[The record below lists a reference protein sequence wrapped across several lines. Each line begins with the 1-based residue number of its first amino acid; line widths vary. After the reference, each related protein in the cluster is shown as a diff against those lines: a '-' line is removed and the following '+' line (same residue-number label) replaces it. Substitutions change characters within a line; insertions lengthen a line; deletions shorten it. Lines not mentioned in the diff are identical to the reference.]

1 MGKITPIYQY
11 YTLTQGDIVY
21 PVFDERNMM
30 TTDNSFGGLYGFV
43 GPGIIEGWQVTKLS
57 YDITYSSDLNNTIRS
72 EQIALID
79 AYNDDPD
86 SYLGRRIVFMNMQP
100 VLRCVAATTTNLGS
114 LSGLL
119 TIDGVTLSSGD
130 IVLVKDQTAKEDN
143 GLYVVSSSAWSRHAS
158 FNTSQEFIDAFDAYS
173 CFWIQS
179 GTLNQKT
186 IWNLNLNTS
195 GAGLGYIIFQ
205 NTFEQCVR
213 VTTGNGIVGPYRAY
227 TEEPVYFRY
236 YESNVYYVWASSSP
250 CLATEGKAT
259 IISPLDPDYN
269 YNLYHTATYLAT
281 VQVGVYSQP
290 SGTSAYVDLVEY
302 DDRRN
307 ELKNLS
313 GAFEAALR
321 RGFYK
326 HIHLGGNNHPSKIN
340 LSTTRTLIAKGPIG
354 STVFLTFETINGV
367 DTRVSSWTSANY
379 GFPEVRL
386 NNVVLPT
393 TAPRKTSW

>member
-43 GPGIIEGWQVTKLS
+43 GPGIIEGWEVTKLS
-57 YDITYSSDLNNTIRS
+57 SDISYSSDLNNTIRLD
-72 EQIALID
+72 QIALID

-100 VLRCVAATTTNLGS
+100 VLICAAATTVNIGS
-114 LSGLL
+114 FSGLL
-119 TIDGVTLSSGD
+119 TIDGVLLSVGD
-130 IVLVKDQTAKEDN
+130 IVLVKNQTTKDDN
-143 GLYVVSSSAWSRHAS
+143 GIYVVSASSWSRHDS
-158 FNTSQEFIDAFDAYS
+158 FNTNQEFIDAFEAYR
-173 CFWIQS
+173 CFWVES
-179 GTLNQKT
+179 GTENQKT
-186 IWNLNLNTS
+186 IWNLNLNLTGAES
-195 GAGLGYIIFQ
+195 GHIIFQ

-213 VTTGNGIVGPYRAY
+213 VTIGNGIVGPYRAY

-236 YESNVYYVWASSSP
+236 YESNVYYIWASNSP

-269 YNLYHTATYLAT
+269 YNLYHTATYLAS
-281 VQVGVYSQP
+281 VEVGVDSQP
-290 SGTSAYVDLVEY
+290 FGTSAIVDLVEY

-307 ELKNLS
+307 QLKNLA

-326 HIHLGGNNHPSKIN
+326 H
-340 LSTTRTLIAKGPIG
+340 R
-354 STVFLTFETINGV
+354 
-367 DTRVSSWTSANY
+367 
-379 GFPEVRL
+379 
-386 NNVVLPT
+386 
-393 TAPRKTSW
+393 